1 MMRSGAKKGK
11 VAQRPARGAAA
22 RPRAPSLAKEH
33 AVRITAIETIRSS
46 EFPNLLWVQVA
57 TDEGLVGLGET
68 FYGPAAAEGHIHGTI
83 APYLIGKDPRAI
95 EAHQAHLT
103 GYIGFAGASAEMR
116 GRSAVDIALWDI
128 LGQSV
133 GLPLCDLLGGRVRKS
148 IKVYNTCAGYSYVQT
163 RPTQGTANFGLEAPR
178 GQYED
183 LDAFL
188 HRADEL
194 AHSLLEQGISAM
206 KIWPFDYAAERSAG
220 HHMSPAELKQA
231 LVPFE
236 KIRAAVGDRMD
247 VAAELHSLWSRPE
260 AVRIARALEPFA
272 PMWVEDPVFM
282 DHMAS
287 IGEVARATACP
298 IAVGETRGGRADFR
312 ALLELEALAML
323 IMDVAWCGGVSEAR
337 KIAAMAEAWHVP
349 VAFHDCT
356 GPVAL
361 TVSTHLALNTR
372 NCWVQEIVRAFYFG
386 WYHRFVTRLPPLSRG
401 EITAPEGP
409 GLGTALQ
416 PDVAAR
422 KDVSVRR
429 TTAADL

>member
-1 MMRSGAKKGK
+1 MK
-11 VAQRPARGAAA
+11 
-22 RPRAPSLAKEH
+22 
-33 AVRITAIETIRSS
+33 ITAIETIRTP

-83 APYLIGKDPRAI
+83 APYLVGKDPRNI

-103 GYIGFAGASAEMR
+103 GYIGFTGASAEMR

-128 LGQSV
+128 LGQSA
-133 GLPLCDLLGGRVRKS
+133 GLPLCDLLGGRVRER

-163 RPTQGTANFGLEAPR
+163 RATQGTDNFGLDAAK

-183 LDAFL
+183 LDAFF

-194 AHSLLEQGISAM
+194 ALSLLEQDITAM
-206 KIWPFDYAAERSAG
+206 KIWPFDYAAERSSG
-220 HHMSPAELKQA
+220 YWISPADLSRA
-231 LVPFE
+231 LAPFE
-236 KIRAAVGDRMD
+236 KIRKAVGDRMD

-260 AVRIARALEPFA
+260 AIKIARALEPMQ

-282 DHMAS
+282 DHLES
-287 IGEVARATACP
+287 IGEVARATQCP

-312 ALLELEALAML
+312 SLLELEALSMVIL
-323 IMDVAWCGGVSEAR
+323 DVTWCGGVSEAR

-361 TVSTHLALNTR
+361 AVSTHLALNTR
-372 NCWVQEIVRAFYFG
+372 NCWVQEMVRAFYFG
-386 WYHRFVTRLPPLSRG
+386 WYHRFVTKLPPVVKG
-401 EITAPEGP
+401 EITVPAGP
-409 GLGTALQ
+409 GLGLSLQ
-416 PDVAAR
+416 PDVAKRPGA
-422 KDVSVRR
+422 SLRR
-429 TTAADL
+429 TTAQDL